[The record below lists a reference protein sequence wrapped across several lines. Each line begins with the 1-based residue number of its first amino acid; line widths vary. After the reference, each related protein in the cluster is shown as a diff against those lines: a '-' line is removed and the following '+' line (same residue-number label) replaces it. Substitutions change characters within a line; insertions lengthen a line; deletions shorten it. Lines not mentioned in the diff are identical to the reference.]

1 MGKHKAIILAAG
13 QGSRLRP
20 FTDHVPKCM
29 VEAAGKP
36 MLEWHLDVLEKTGVQ
51 EIVLVA
57 GYKQEKI
64 VDTRV
69 TKVTNE
75 QYETTNMIHS
85 LFCAEEYLNG
95 DVIIAYGDIVYSP
108 EVLKSLM
115 DDPGDVV
122 IACDEDWYSYWSERF
137 EDPLSDAE
145 TFRKGGDGKVLSLG
159 KKTTRREDVEGQY
172 IGLIKLSDRGCKL
185 IKKTYSD
192 AQENKAGLNNAWSSG
207 RSLDLAYMTD
217 LLNFLALN
225 GELHYKSIHR
235 GWIEVDDHTD
245 LEIAR
250 VLIPEITG

>member
-1 MGKHKAIILAAG
+1 MAAG

-36 MLEWHLDVLEKTGVQ
+36 ILEWHLDVLEKTGV
-51 EIVLVA
+51 ENIVLVA

-64 VDTRV
+64 VDDRV

-75 QYETTNMIHS
+75 RYETTNMIQS
-85 LFCAEEYLNG
+85 LFCAEDSLSGN
-95 DVIIAYGDIVYSP
+95 VIIAYGDIVYSQ
-108 EVLKSLM
+108 EVLKALM

-122 IACDEDWYSYWSERF
+122 IACDEGWYSYWSERF

-145 TFRKGGDGKVLSLG
+145 TFKKSGDGKVLSLG
-159 KKTTRREDVEGQY
+159 KKTTRLEDVEGQY

-192 AQENKAGLNNAWSSG
+192 ALENEADLNNVWSSG
-207 RSLDLAYMTD
+207 RSLDQAYMTD

-225 GELHYKSIHR
+225 GELHYKSIQR
-235 GWIEVDDHTD
+235 GWIEVDDHAD

-250 VLIPEITG
+250 VLIPKIVG